1 MSITE
6 SMLKEAAL
14 GWFQELGY
22 AVGPVPQLAQ
32 GEPAAQL
39 GFFDDLAL
47 VGRLCVA
54 NLQTS
59 RGITQLD

>member
-1 MSITE
+1 MRMTE
-6 SMLKEAAL
+6 SMVEEAAL
-14 GWFQELGY
+14 GLRQELGY

-59 RGITQLD
+59 RGITQ

>member
-1 MSITE
+1 MVE
-6 SMLKEAAL
+6 EAAL

-39 GFFDDLAL
+39 GFFDDLPM
-47 VGRLCVA
+47 VGRLCTA

-59 RGITQLD
+59 WGITQ